1 MCWSEIKLKQ
11 IIDHYLHYLPKL
23 VNRMERELVVI
34 TIIGLDKTG
43 IVAAVSNVL
52 AENNVNI
59 EDISQTILDDYFAM
73 IMLVN
78 TSKSKISLK
87 ELQKRLG
94 EKGEEMNLDIKVQH
108 ENVFKAMH
116 RI

>member
-1 MCWSEIKLKQ
+1 MT
-11 IIDHYLHYLPKL
+11 L
-23 VNRMERELVVI
+23 VERELVVI

-59 EDISQTILDDYFAM
+59 EDISQTILDKYFAM

-78 TSKSKISLK
+78 TSKSKTSLE
-87 ELQKRLG
+87 ELQKRLS
-94 EKGEEMNLDIKVQH
+94 EKGAEMNLEIKVQH